1 MTNDLVITALC
12 EGRANVKKAI
22 LLFALG
28 VAACSPEP
36 ENDADAEMILEE
48 RAYDAPGFVD
58 FLAVDGETVWT
69 TNRGRVEQW
78 SLDGIKADVVIPGP
92 CGTMA
97 VLEASL
103 WVANC
108 KDLNLY
114 RVDTQTATVSAIIE
128 TGIAE
133 PRGETNVVA
142 GAGSIWV
149 PSDAAGIISRIDPSS
164 NEVIAEVEVVPG
176 TFFLAFGFDSL
187 WAVSSEKQLLQRI
200 DPATNSVS
208 GTVELGN
215 QPGFL
220 VAGEGAVWVQEQK
233 DGTVAR
239 ILPETLAVSGRT
251 KIGESLLYGDIDVGG
266 GKVWLRTTE
275 EQVFVTLDAE
285 NGAILERYGD
295 PAGSGAI
302 RFTKTGVWT
311 SAHDIERMSW
321 WSNSAEKTD

>member
-1 MTNDLVITALC
+1 MF
-12 EGRANVKKAI
+12 RAV
-22 LLFALG
+22 LLFLIG
-28 VAACSPEP
+28 VAACSPH
-36 ENDADAEMILEE
+36 AETDIVSEMLLEE

-58 FLAVDGETVWT
+58 FLAVDGKTVWT

-78 SLDGIKADVVIPGP
+78 SFDGLKADVAIPGP
-92 CGTMA
+92 CGTMG
-97 VLEASL
+97 VLETSL

-108 KDLNLY
+108 KDLNIY
-114 RVDTQTATVSAIIE
+114 RVDTQTATVMTIIE

-149 PSDAAGIISRIDPSS
+149 PSDAAGVISRIDPAS
-164 NEVIAEVEVVPG
+164 NEVVARVEVVPG
-176 TFFLAFGFDSL
+176 TFFLAFGFDHL
-187 WAVSSEKQLLQRI
+187 WAVSSERQLLQRI
-200 DPATNSVS
+200 DPSTNSVS

-220 VAGEGAVWVQEQK
+220 VAGEGAVWVQEQE
-233 DGTVAR
+233 DGTVAK
-239 ILPETLAVSGRT
+239 ILPDALTVSERT
-251 KIGESLLYGDIDVGG
+251 KIGDTLLYGDIDVGG

-275 EQVFVTLDAE
+275 DQVFVALDAE
-285 NGAILERYGD
+285 SGEILEKYGD

-302 RFTKTGVWT
+302 RFTTAGVWT

-321 WSNSAEKTD
+321 WSNSAAMAD